1 MKAKEINKHIDKLDD
16 AEWQRMKDHMDSK
29 FPNMAMKDLETF
41 KFLVQCFGLQME
53 SNEKK
58 LH

>member
-1 MKAKEINKHIDKLDD
+1 MKAKEINETIDRLDD
-16 AEWQRMKDHMDSK
+16 AEWQRMKDHMDGK

-41 KFLVQCFGLQME
+41 KMLVQCFGLQME
-53 SNEKK
+53 DNEKK